1 MINGESIADIGM
13 DPNGWNPF
21 GLAYA
26 PDSTMYFVDIHLHC
40 GPGLTDCGPATKGG
54 RVLKVTFANGQPQTP
69 TTIATGLDFPTSA
82 TVCVPGEQTCP
93 VPRASRK

>member
-1 MINGESIADIGM
+1 MRNDLAFASNDDDDDDDDRPG
-13 DPNGWNPF
+13 DPNGKP
-21 GLAYA
+21 
-26 PDSTMYFVDIHLHC
+26 
-40 GPGLTDCGPATKGG
+40 GPNGKPATHTPATKGG